1 MAKVGENSRD
11 KSRWSLE
18 GMTALVTGGS
28 KGLGSVPLLL
38 PYLCFLLAS
47 SMFFFSFQ

>member
-1 MAKVGENSRD
+1 MAKAGENSRD

-28 KGLGSVPLLL
+28 KGLGTTLTRKKLK
-38 PYLCFLLAS
+38 
-47 SMFFFSFQ
+47 